1 MVFKLLLADMF
12 CMAPPA
18 EQQYLIFIKS
28 FRLYSKFV
36 SFINVLTRI
45 RKVTSQGIYTICCR
59 SFYTKLAFFIEL
71 YLILQTDFMA
81 RLCFWFSA
89 NDSSTAQVFPSLVYF
104 INLP

>member
-1 MVFKLLLADMF
+1 MVGKLLLADMF
-12 CMAPPA
+12 CVAPPA
-18 EQQYLIFIKS
+18 EQQYLILMKS

-45 RKVTSQGIYTICCR
+45 SNVISQGIYTICCR
-59 SFYTKLAFFIEL
+59 SFYVKLTFFIEL

-89 NDSSTAQVFPSLVYF
+89 NDSSIAQVCPSLVCF
-104 INLP
+104 ISLP